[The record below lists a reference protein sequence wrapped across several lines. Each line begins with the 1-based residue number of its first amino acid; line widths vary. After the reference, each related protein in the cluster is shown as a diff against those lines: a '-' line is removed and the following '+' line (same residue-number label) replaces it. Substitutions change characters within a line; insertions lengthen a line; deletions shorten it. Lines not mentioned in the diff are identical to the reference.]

1 MTTIIDRYS
10 PFGQFTG
17 IRPFTKFLD
26 NEKVEG
32 IHLVTDIDL
41 VRDIHLRIS
50 EATKGPPN
58 FFPAMCPV
66 NLTMQDLHL
75 IGSNSQTPYV
85 MTISP
90 AGPRFLLYIDPAGQI
105 FMENTSQQIFR
116 VDSDHAIN
124 IISSDG
130 HPITDTILDGV
141 IAREKLI
148 PCYSCRNYTLDSQ
161 NVAYAMLDACGL
173 SSRRKLSDYDV
184 GSHCLRTESKTAGKL
199 TFVIMDAIK
208 CKGEPLLDFKIDERI
223 KCVKVTRKFAS
234 PGC

>member
-1 MTTIIDRYS
+1 
-10 PFGQFTG
+10 
-17 IRPFTKFLD
+17 
-26 NEKVEG
+26 
-32 IHLVTDIDL
+32 
-41 VRDIHLRIS
+41 
-50 EATKGPPN
+50 
-58 FFPAMCPV
+58 
-66 NLTMQDLHL
+66 
-75 IGSNSQTPYV
+75 
-85 MTISP
+85 MTIKP

-148 PCYSCRNYTLDSQ
+148 PCYSCRNYTLDAQ
-161 NVAYAMLDACGL
+161 NAIYAMLDACGL
-173 SSRRKLSDYDV
+173 SSRGKLSYDV

-208 CKGEPLLDFKIDERI
+208 CKGEELLDFNIEERI
-223 KCVKVTRKFAS
+223 NCVKVRRKLIRLRHIISF
-234 PGC
+234 